1 MQVGFYATPKCD
13 IINQTYEK
21 KKIYIPSESEIEDF
35 VNINYEIFDI
45 FLFNFILFNFF
56 IFIFIYF
63 HLYIN

>member
-35 VNINYEIFDI
+35 VNINYEIF
-45 FLFNFILFNFF
+45 NFF
-56 IFIFIYF
+56 IFIYFYLFLFIFIYF

>member
-35 VNINYEIFDI
+35 VNINYEIFD
-45 FLFNFILFNFF
+45 FF
-56 IFIFIYF
+56 I
-63 HLYIN
+63 